1 MTAEGSVSEQ
11 ALRTAIL
18 WMLAL
23 TVLFMIYASLYPFE
37 FDFSR
42 FATLERRHWMRSLSW
57 RRPVRTDLIANLL
70 FYLPFGALV
79 TVLTPQRWGVL
90 LRGLFVLGCGLLLS
104 LLIEAAQ
111 FATRT
116 RDPSITDVIMNGS
129 SAGLAAT
136 LALCARGLG
145 LRPSLPE
152 LRAPRPD
159 AVALLLIA
167 LWLAFHAVPFMPSPR
182 FVFVFRAPLR
192 MIDVHWSSAAF
203 AGFFAGYLLLAAAM
217 RHLLRPKS
225 FWPVFLVCAAG
236 SILSRLLF
244 RNHQLQINEC
254 AGLVLALPLVWR
266 MRNAGVLDACRSAAF
281 WAAPAFVFFMLAP
294 FAFSAAAPS
303 FEWLQVPN
311 LAAWNDAEPGLFEL
325 AFFYI
330 GAVWVLNEAGLPL
343 ARVTLTM
350 LVFALFVEVAQ
361 AWQVSKGAQ
370 LAAPAA
376 VLLGGLLIGL
386 RNWLAAT
393 FPVTTTVPGSSPP
406 RRARS

>member
-11 ALRTAIL
+11 ALRTAVL

-42 FATLERRHWMRSLSW
+42 FATLERRDWMRSLSW
-57 RRPVRTDLIANLL
+57 RRPARTDLIANLL

-111 FATRT
+111 FATRM

-159 AVALLLIA
+159 AVALLLVA

-254 AGLVLALPLVWR
+254 AGLLLALPLVWR
-266 MRNAGVLDACRSAAF
+266 MRNAGVQDACRSAAF
-281 WAAPAFVFFMLAP
+281 WATPAFVFFMLAP

-303 FEWLQVPN
+303 FEWLQVPK

-370 LAAPAA
+370 LAAPVA
-376 VLLGGLLIGL
+376 VLLGGALIGL
-386 RNWLAAT
+386 RNWLGAT
-393 FPVTTTVPGSSPP
+393 FPVTTTAPGSSPP
-406 RRARS
+406 RRARP